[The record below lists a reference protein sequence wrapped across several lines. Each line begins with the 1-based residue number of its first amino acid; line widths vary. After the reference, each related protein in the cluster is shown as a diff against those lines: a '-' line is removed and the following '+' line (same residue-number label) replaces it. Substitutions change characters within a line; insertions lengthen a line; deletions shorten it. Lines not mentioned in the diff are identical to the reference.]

1 MKKTKEKKTKEKK
14 TKVRFRRT
22 KRMFLIDA
30 FHKQHHFIGNVFK
43 SILKLKKSEH
53 DMAYADLA
61 KSGIDETSISYIIK
75 KFTFLL
81 RLCLL
86 VAVIIYFYALYLFIK
101 GYILVGCIALSL
113 MMLML
118 ANAFKYHFWRYQ
130 LYRKKLGCTFHEW
143 FVDLFKG
150 VK

>member
-1 MKKTKEKKTKEKK
+1 MKKTKEKK

-22 KRMFLIDA
+22 KRMFLTDA
-30 FHKQHHFIGNVFK
+30 FHRQHHFIGNVFK
-43 SILKLKKSEH
+43 SILKLKKTECE
-53 DMAYADLA
+53 MTYEDLI
-61 KSGIDETSISYIIK
+61 KSGIDDARINYIIK
-75 KFTFLL
+75 KFTLLL

-86 VAVIIYFYALYLFIK
+86 VAAMVYFYALYLFIK

-113 MMLML
+113 IMLML

-143 FVDLFKG
+143 LFDLFKG